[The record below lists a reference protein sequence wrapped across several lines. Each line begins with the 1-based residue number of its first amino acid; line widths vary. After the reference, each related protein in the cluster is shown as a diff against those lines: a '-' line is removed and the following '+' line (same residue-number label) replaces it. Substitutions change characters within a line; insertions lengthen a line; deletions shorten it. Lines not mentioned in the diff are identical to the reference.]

1 MASSGM
7 RKNPLA
13 AKIELG
19 GDLKT
24 ESMRISR
31 IVLRGFKG
39 HKNLDLGMGKIT
51 VLIGPTGSGKSTV
64 LQALAMLKSAL
75 EGGKHSLGGG
85 DRQGYGEFADIAAGG
100 DEDCEVFI
108 GVHGRKK
115 VLTRK
120 KLAADTEF
128 SYATA
133 FGSVP
138 HSPRLDAG
146 VDIAWG
152 PEVQGGGRTR
162 LDHSYGGGGA
172 ADKAAVSGAG
182 APDGAPVE
190 AKADRGIAPRVEA
203 RLQGSPAAE
212 AFNCMF
218 ANGGYFKAL
227 LDELY
232 LVPFS
237 RVVTASPV
245 PLGRGAEIT
254 SPDRAGAAATLISHI
269 SGDNDAR
276 ERLSD
281 MLDAVVRRRAE
292 VRTVPHGRNKGA
304 MVALDLAKNGSRHAA
319 IHEGSGQNQLVFMLA
334 VLAFAPS
341 GSVVAI
347 EEPELHLDPAAQAR
361 LMAVIVEQAVR
372 EDKQIVFTTHSDHLL
387 YPLLAYIEKKDHP
400 LTNTDVAMHYF
411 DTDESGAVAGAERL
425 EINERGQIKGGLR
438 GFWDADMRAMG
449 DILG

>member
-1 MASSGM
+1 MASPGT
-7 RKNPLA
+7 RKNPRA

-39 HKNLDLGMGKIT
+39 HKSLELGMGRIT

-75 EGGKHSLGGG
+75 ESGKHTLGSG
-85 DRQGYGEFADIAAGG
+85 DKYGYGEFADIATGG
-100 DEDCEVFI
+100 DEDGEVI
-108 GVHGRKK
+108 IEVRGRKK
-115 VLTRK
+115 IRARK

-133 FGSVP
+133 FGSL
-138 HSPRLDAG
+138 SYSRKLDAG

-162 LDHSYGGGGA
+162 LNHSYGGGGA

-190 AKADRGIAPRVEA
+190 ARADSGIAPRVEA
-203 RLQGSPAAE
+203 RLQGSPIAE

-237 RVVTASPV
+237 RVVTVCPV
-245 PLGRGAEIT
+245 PLDHGTSIT
-254 SPDRAGAAATLISHI
+254 SPDRAGAAM
-269 SGDNDAR
+269 N
-276 ERLSD
+276 
-281 MLDAVVRRRAE
+281 M
-292 VRTVPHGRNKGA
+292 
-304 MVALDLAKNGSRHAA
+304 
-319 IHEGSGQNQLVFMLA
+319 
-334 VLAFAPS
+334 PS
-341 GSVVAI
+341 TA
-347 EEPELHLDPAAQAR
+347 
-361 LMAVIVEQAVR
+361 
-372 EDKQIVFTTHSDHLL
+372 
-387 YPLLAYIEKKDHP
+387 
-400 LTNTDVAMHYF
+400 
-411 DTDESGAVAGAERL
+411 
-425 EINERGQIKGGLR
+425 
-438 GFWDADMRAMG
+438 
-449 DILG
+449 